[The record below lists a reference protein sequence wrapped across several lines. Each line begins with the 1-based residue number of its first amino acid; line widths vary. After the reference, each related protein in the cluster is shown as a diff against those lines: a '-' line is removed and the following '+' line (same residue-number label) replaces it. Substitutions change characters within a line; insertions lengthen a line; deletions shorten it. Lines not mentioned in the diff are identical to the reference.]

1 MSLNL
6 QIVAVLFLLAILVSI
21 IYILRKGRIAIKYA
35 LVWFFAALMLLIFV
49 IFPGL
54 MNSLTNLLGFEVGSN
69 MIFAGLI
76 AMLIF
81 INIALTVIV
90 SGQSS
95 KIRLLIQE
103 VSMLK
108 GKIDEKR

>member
-1 MSLNL
+1 MNLHL
-6 QIVAVLFLLAILVSI
+6 QIVSILFLFTILIAI

-35 LVWFFAALMLLIFV
+35 LVWFFAAIVLLLLV

-54 MNSLTNLLGFEVGSN
+54 MDSLSNLLGFEVGSN

-90 SGQSS
+90 SGQSN

-108 GKIDEKR
+108 EKIDDKR

>member
-1 MSLNL
+1 MSFNL

-35 LVWFFAALMLLIFV
+35 LVWFFAALVLLIFV

-54 MNSLTNLLGFEVGSN
+54 MNSLTNLLGFEVESN

-108 GKIDEKR
+108 AKIDEKR

>member
-1 MSLNL
+1 MNLHL
-6 QIVAVLFLLAILVSI
+6 QIVSILFLFTILIAI

-35 LVWFFAALMLLIFV
+35 LVWFFAALVLLLLV

-54 MNSLTNLLGFEVGSN
+54 MDSLSNLLGFEVGSN

-90 SGQSS
+90 SGQSN

-108 GKIDEKR
+108 EKIDDKR

>member
-108 GKIDEKR
+108 GRVDEKR

>member
-1 MSLNL
+1 MNLHL
-6 QIVAVLFLLAILVSI
+6 QIVSILFLFTILISI

-35 LVWFFAALMLLIFV
+35 LVWFFAAIVLLLLV

-54 MNSLTNLLGFEVGSN
+54 MDSLSNLLGFEVGSN

-90 SGQSS
+90 SGQSN

-108 GKIDEKR
+108 EKIDDKR

>member
-1 MSLNL
+1 
-6 QIVAVLFLLAILVSI
+6 
-21 IYILRKGRIAIKYA
+21 
-35 LVWFFAALMLLIFV
+35 
-49 IFPGL
+49 
-54 MNSLTNLLGFEVGSN
+54 MNSFANLLGFEVGSN

>member
-1 MSLNL
+1 MNLHL
-6 QIVAVLFLLAILVSI
+6 QIVSILFLFTILISI

-35 LVWFFAALMLLIFV
+35 LVWFFAALVLLLLV

-54 MNSLTNLLGFEVGSN
+54 MDSLSNLLGFEVGSN

-90 SGQSS
+90 SGQSN

-108 GKIDEKR
+108 EKIDDKR

>member
-1 MSLNL
+1 MSFNL
-6 QIVAVLFLLAILVSI
+6 QIVAILFLLAILVTI
-21 IYILRKGRIAIKYA
+21 IYILRKGRITIKYA
-35 LVWFFAALMLLIFV
+35 LVWLFACMVLFIFV
-49 IFPGL
+49 LFPGL
-54 MNSLTNLLGFEVGSN
+54 MNNLSNILGFEVGSN

-108 GKIDEKR
+108 ENINEKK

>member
-35 LVWFFAALMLLIFV
+35 LVWFFAALVLLIFI

>member
-1 MSLNL
+1 MSFNL

-108 GKIDEKR
+108 AKIDEKR

>member
-1 MSLNL
+1 MSFHL
-6 QIVAVLFLLAILVSI
+6 QIVAILFLLAILITI

-35 LVWFFAALMLLIFV
+35 LVWIFAALVLLALV

-54 MNSLTNLLGFEVGSN
+54 MSGLSNLLGFEVGSN

-90 SGQSS
+90 SGQSN

-108 GKIDEKR
+108 DKINEKR

>member
-1 MSLNL
+1 MSFNL

-35 LVWFFAALMLLIFV
+35 LVWFFAALVLLIFV

-108 GKIDEKR
+108 TKIDEKR

>member
-35 LVWFFAALMLLIFV
+35 LVWFFAALVLSIFV

-108 GKIDEKR
+108 AKIDEKR

>member
-108 GKIDEKR
+108 AKIDEKR

>member
-6 QIVAVLFLLAILVSI
+6 QIVAVLFLLTIIISI

-35 LVWFFAALMLLIFV
+35 LVWFFAALILLLFV
-49 IFPGL
+49 ICPRLLNGMTF
-54 MNSLTNLLGFEVGSN
+54 LLGFKVSSN

-76 AMLIF
+76 AMLMF
-81 INIALTVIV
+81 INIALTIIV
-90 SGQSS
+90 SGQNE

-103 VSMLK
+103 VSTLK
-108 GKIDEKR
+108 SRINK

>member
-1 MSLNL
+1 MSFHL
-6 QIVAVLFLLAILVSI
+6 QIVAILFLLAILITI

-35 LVWFFAALMLLIFV
+35 LVWFFAAIVLLLLV

-54 MNSLTNLLGFEVGSN
+54 MDFLSNLLGFEVGSN

-90 SGQSS
+90 SGQSN

-108 GKIDEKR
+108 DKIDEKR

>member
-1 MSLNL
+1 MSFNL

-108 GKIDEKR
+108 GRVDEKR

>member
-35 LVWFFAALMLLIFV
+35 LVWFFAALVLLLFV

-54 MNSLTNLLGFEVGSN
+54 MNSIANFLGFEVGSN

>member
-35 LVWFFAALMLLIFV
+35 LVWFFAALVLLIFI

-108 GKIDEKR
+108 AKIDEKR

>member
-35 LVWFFAALMLLIFV
+35 LVWFFAALVLLIFI

-108 GKIDEKR
+108 GRVDEKR

>member
-108 GKIDEKR
+108 TKIDEKR